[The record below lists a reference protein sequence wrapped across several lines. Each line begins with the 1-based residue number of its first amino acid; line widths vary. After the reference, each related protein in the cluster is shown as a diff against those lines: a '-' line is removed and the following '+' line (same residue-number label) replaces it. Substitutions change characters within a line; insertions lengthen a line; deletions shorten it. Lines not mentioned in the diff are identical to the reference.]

1 MRGARCTVKYALGFV
16 LLSRLASA
24 SAIEDEIAPSRCV
37 AAIVTAFPLLSQR
50 LIATASSAP
59 LYVEEAFPSAL
70 VTDDELPAALLSRR
84 PFGNGF
90 FTKTVSTP
98 ISIPNDHAVTS
109 YGGSGGEPG
118 ERRTSGEVCFSRR
131 SFAYRA
137 KT

>member
-24 SAIEDEIAPSRCV
+24 ATIEDEIAPSLCV
-37 AAIVTAFPLLSQR
+37 AAIVTAVSLLSQR
-50 LIATASSAP
+50 LIVTASSAP

-70 VTDDELPAALLSRR
+70 FTTDEITAALLIRR

-109 YGGSGGEPG
+109 YVGSGGEPG
-118 ERRTSGEVCFSRR
+118 ERRTSG
-131 SFAYRA
+131 
-137 KT
+137 